1 MKTFLKIAI
10 GLILLVAILAAAGYA
25 WASSATAQ
33 AFEQT
38 VEVHDVDFPV
48 PYPEAAPEAGP
59 TADGEFATDGETGG
73 TGNDVRAAAIQRGEH
88 LVHARYGCADCH
100 GENLGGGVMMDA
112 MPMGRFLGPNLT
124 GGAGSVVTGYGTA
137 DWDRAVR
144 HGVAPDGR
152 RLMMP
157 AADFQRMS
165 DQELSDIVA
174 HIGSL
179 PPVDN
184 EVTAVALGPIG
195 KMLVA
200 RGIWQFSADRIGD
213 HDSPHVARPPTATAS
228 VEFGRHLAATCVG
241 CHKQDYTGGDIGGDP
256 NWAPAANLTAA
267 GSLSQWTLEEF
278 VRLMREG
285 VRPDG
290 SEVLEPMTFVM
301 PAAQRMTDLEL
312 EAMYLFLRSLPA
324 RETAAS

>member
-1 MKTFLKIAI
+1 MKTFVKIVI
-10 GLILLVAILAAAGYA
+10 GLILLLAILAAAGYA

-33 AFEQT
+33 AFERS
-38 VEVHDVDFPV
+38 VEVHQVDFPV
-48 PYPEAAPEAGP
+48 PYPEAGAATAGAA
-59 TADGEFATDGETGG
+59 TTDGGAGSTGA
-73 TGNDVRAAAIQRGEH
+73 DPLAAAIERGEH

-112 MPMGRFLGPNLT
+112 MPMGRLLGPNLT
-124 GGAGSVVTGYGTA
+124 GGEGSVVNSYRAA

-144 HGVAPDGR
+144 HGVGTEGR
-152 RLMMP
+152 PLTMP
-157 AADFQRMS
+157 AEDFRLMS
-165 DQELSDIVA
+165 DQELSDIVTY
-174 HIGSL
+174 IGAL

-200 RGIWQFSADRIGD
+200 RGIWRFSADRIGD
-213 HDSPHVARPPTATAS
+213 HDSPHVARPPAATAS
-228 VEFGRHLAATCVG
+228 VEFGGHLAATCVG